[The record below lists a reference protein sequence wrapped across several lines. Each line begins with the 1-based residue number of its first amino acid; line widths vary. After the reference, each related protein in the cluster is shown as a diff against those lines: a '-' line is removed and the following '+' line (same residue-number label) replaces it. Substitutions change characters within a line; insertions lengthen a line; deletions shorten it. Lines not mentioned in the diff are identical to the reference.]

1 MKTDLTLK
9 RISVL
14 IPCRNEE
21 KYINDFLSSLILSDY
36 PRDFMEVLFIDGKST
51 DATQSIISSFM
62 KEYDYIQL
70 ITNEKKTVP
79 HALNLG
85 IQKSN
90 GEYIFIL
97 GAHSEI
103 PKNYFSKLV
112 EWSEVLHA
120 DNIGAVCKTD
130 VKNKTLK
137 TNSIIK
143 VLSNKYGVGNSLFRI
158 GTKETTEVDNISFGC
173 YRREIYDQVGL
184 YDIRLERN
192 QDIEL
197 NKRLKSA
204 GGRIFLVPDVYFVY
218 YARESFKGI
227 AKNNFQTGL
236 WNILTVYFTKKLTS
250 LSFRHFIPLI
260 FILSIITPLI
270 AMLWWSYAGLISIL
284 LLLIYLLVLTG
295 ISINIKDKDST
306 FFYILWSFI
315 VLHFS
320 YGFGSLLGLFNFSK
334 IFSHSKNE

>member
-1 MKTDLTLK
+1 MR

-36 PRDFMEVLFIDGKST
+36 PRNFMEVLFIDGKST
-51 DATQSIISSFM
+51 DATQSIISSFI
-62 KEYDYIQL
+62 KNYNYIQL
-70 ITNEKKTVP
+70 IINENKTVP

-90 GEYIFIL
+90 GDYIFIL

-103 PKNYFSKLV
+103 PNNYFSKLV
-112 EWSEVLHA
+112 EWSEKLGA
-120 DNIGAVCKTD
+120 DNVGAVCKTE
-130 VKNKTLK
+130 VKKKTLK
-137 TNSIIK
+137 TNSIVK

-158 GTKETTEVDNISFGC
+158 GTKEIREVDNISFGC
-173 YRREIYDQVGL
+173 YRREIYDRVGL

-197 NKRLKSA
+197 NKR
-204 GGRIFLVPDVYFVY
+204 
-218 YARESFKGI
+218 
-227 AKNNFQTGL
+227 NNFQTGF
-236 WNILTVYFTKKLTS
+236 WNILTVYFTKKLSS

-260 FILSIITPLI
+260 FILSLITPLV
-270 AMLWWSYAGLISIL
+270 AAFWSAYTGLISIL
-284 LLLIYLLVLTG
+284 LLLIYLFVLTG
-295 ISINIKDKDST
+295 ISIKIKDKNST
-306 FFYILWSFI
+306 YFFILWSFI

-320 YGFGSLLGLFNFSK
+320 YGFGSLFGIFNLSK
-334 IFSHSKNE
+334 IFSRSKNERKRI